1 MYSLHI
7 LECSQRAEILD
18 KFSKEDRK
26 NCFEEIYS
34 WRIGGFKA
42 KNKLKNYVFV
52 THYLTGKLAKVPWCQ
67 QKSGQV
73 FRVKAEI
80 LRKTGRNT

>member
-1 MYSLHI
+1 MRVPKGPNFWANTQKRIVKIVL
-7 LECSQRAEILD
+7 
-18 KFSKEDRK
+18 RK
-26 NCFEEIYS
+26 IYS

-52 THYLTGKLAKVPWCQ
+52 THYLTGKLAKVLWCQ

-73 FRVKAEI
+73 FRVKAEN
-80 LRKTGRNT
+80 LRKTGSNI